1 MLKGSPGSSGVVM
14 GNGVVSL
21 LIVPFSV
28 VSGGKKKTEKMLNKP
43 ENRNNIKP
51 HPVKM

>member
-28 VSGGKKKTEKMLNKP
+28 VSGGAEKMLNKP
-43 ENRNNIKP
+43 ENRNNIKL